1 MEVFMEKNY
10 TALKLIFSAAAASLF
25 SYFGKLA
32 VPVCV
37 LIFTMLI
44 DYASGMA
51 KAYYKRELSS
61 KIGFRGIIKK
71 LCCLAMVAVGM
82 AADYLISLGLAD
94 AKMPSGLSVGLLIA
108 VWLIINELISILEN
122 LSAVGVP
129 VPSFLTSLIE
139 RLKQSAE
146 K

>member
-1 MEVFMEKNY
+1 MEKNY
-10 TALKLIFSAAAASLF
+10 NVIKFVFSAAAASLF
-25 SYFGKLA
+25 SYCGKLA

-51 KAYYKRELSS
+51 KAYCKRELSS
-61 KIGFRGIIKK
+61 KIGLRGIVKK
-71 LCCLAMVAVGM
+71 LCCLAMVAVGT
-82 AADYLISLGLAD
+82 AADYLISLGLSD
-94 AKMPSGLSVGLLIA
+94 AEIPLGLSVGLLIA

-129 VPSFLTSLIE
+129 VPSFLTGLIE

>member
-1 MEVFMEKNY
+1 MERNINIF
-10 TALKLIFSAAAASLF
+10 KLVFSAAAASLF
-25 SYFGKLA
+25 SYCGKLA

-37 LIFTMLI
+37 LIFCMII

-61 KIGFRGIIKK
+61 KIGFRGIVKK
-71 LCCLAMVAVGM
+71 LCHLAMVAVGM
-82 AADYLISLGLAD
+82 AADYLISLGLSD
-94 AKMPSGLSVGLLIA
+94 AKMPTGFSAGLLVAI
-108 VWLIINELISILEN
+108 WLIINELISILEN

-129 VPSFLTSLIE
+129 VPNFLTSLIE
-139 RLKQSAE
+139 RLKQTAE